1 MINIMFNILV
11 IKPNAFGDFEKSLW
25 QEKEKVKEYI
35 EVIST
40 DNLQQSLNSVFN
52 SDYSREKMDLNTIDV
67 LYTKDHTY
75 QLVYDSESDSENYI
89 ASVINYK
96 RKPIK
101 GTSVLVKIRITDVNN
116 TLEYKEALMNINQDI
131 DFIIKDLFYHTG
143 FKITNT
149 IEEVEYDNKYNT
161 IIDGHKMIELNN
173 CEINLFGIPF
183 RIWYKESVTKDKTLN
198 VLSYV
203 KDIGIFLNK
212 NITEVYVTCT
222 VYPQCKCMS
231 LNRDLLKQFIDL
243 ITTFPD
249 EAELKEITVAYS
261 FATKNNRSENVYILF
276 SDFYW
281 KVMSSEK

>member
-1 MINIMFNILV
+1 MFQILV
-11 IKPNAFGDFEKSLW
+11 IKENVFDDFKQSLW
-25 QEKEKVKEYI
+25 QEKEKVKEFI
-35 EVIST
+35 KVVTT

-52 SDYSREKMDLNTIDV
+52 PDYSKEKMDLNTIDV
-67 LYTKDHTY
+67 LYTKEYTY
-75 QLVYDSESDSENYI
+75 QLVYESDTGNQNYI

-101 GTSVLVKIRITDVNN
+101 GTCVLVKIKLTDNDN
-116 TLEYKEALMNINQDI
+116 KLEYKEAEMDINNDI

-143 FKITNT
+143 FKISNT
-149 IEEVEYDNKYNT
+149 IDEIEYDNKYN
-161 IIDGHKMIELNN
+161 ILVNDNIMKQLNSY
-173 CEINLFGIPF
+173 EINLFGIPF
-183 RIWYKESVTKDKTLN
+183 RIWYKESETKNKALN

-212 NITEVYVTCT
+212 NITEVYITCS

-231 LNRDLLKQFIDL
+231 LNRDILKQFIDL
-243 ITTFPD
+243 VTTFPD
-249 EAELKEITVAYS
+249 EGELKEITVAYS

-281 KVMSSEK
+281 KVMNSEK

>member
-1 MINIMFNILV
+1 MFQVLV
-11 IKPNAFGDFEKSLW
+11 IKQNVFGDFEKSLW
-25 QEKEKVKEYI
+25 QEKEKVKESI
-35 EVIST
+35 EVITT
-40 DNLQQSLNSVFN
+40 DNLQQSLNTVFN
-52 SDYSREKMDLNTIDV
+52 PDYSREKMDLNTVDV

-75 QLVYDSESDSENYI
+75 QMVYDSESDNENYI

-101 GTSVLVKIRITDVNN
+101 GTCVLVKIRLTDNN
-116 TLEYKEALMNINQDI
+116 NKLEYNEATMDINHDM
-131 DFIIKDLFYHTG
+131 DFIIKDLFYHIG
-143 FKITNT
+143 FKLTNV

-161 IIDGHKMIELNN
+161 NVEEHKMTELSN

-183 RIWYKESVTKDKTLN
+183 RIWYKESATKDKTLN

-231 LNRDLLKQFIDL
+231 LNRDILKQFIDL